1 MVSVGKLKPGQA
13 NYYLD
18 QAEPHANQ
26 AAALASGAEDYY
38 VGGPEAAGR
47 WLGRGAPSLALRG
60 VVAGDKLTA
69 ILAGIDPASGMQLQ
83 RRGSVAGFDVTF
95 SAPKSVSVLFGIG
108 DEHVQSAIR
117 EAHEHAVIDAFGYF
131 EDALSVARRGAGGHT
146 RIGGNGLTAAA
157 FLHRTSR
164 AGDPQLHTHVL
175 VANLIQGSDGQWSA
189 LDGRLVYAHARTAGF
204 LYQAALRHELAR
216 SLGVRWRPVAKGTA
230 EIDGV
235 SSRVLRAFS
244 RRRAEIEEALARHG
258 SSGRDAA
265 QMAALATRRGKDRDV
280 HVEQLVP
287 EWRSRAAR
295 RGLDAPRIARLIS
308 RSRSVE
314 ALDWAKV
321 CGGLGGSE
329 GLTRDRSSFG
339 PRDVLQALSSA
350 SGQGAPVSEI
360 MAVAKSFVRGP
371 NAVRLLGAH
380 TSDFEEAYS
389 TPELLELERGVMQRA
404 IALQRAG
411 RGLAGA
417 GATEQALLARPFLS
431 GEQREMVR
439 RLTRDGDGVAAV
451 VGRAGTGKTTGLAAA
466 RDAWRQSGVPV
477 RGCALGRRAA
487 RELEYAAGV
496 RSTSVAAILHERRP
510 LAPGTVLIV
519 DEAGMLG
526 TREFDRL
533 LARVTAAEG
542 KLVLAGDTR
551 QLPSIRAGGALGALA
566 TRLDPIELRENRRQR
581 ETWEREAVELLRNR
595 NGERAL
601 ELYERQGRLR
611 TGRHDEEVVPHLL
624 ADWHAYGDP
633 DGSVI
638 IAHYRADVAE
648 LNGRARALMRAAGQ
662 LGPDEVS
669 AAGGAFASGDRVLV
683 KRNDGRC
690 DVRNGDRGV
699 VERVDAPMG
708 ALSVRFDD
716 RLVELD
722 AHFLSRPTHDG
733 RPALEHG
740 YALTAYA
747 AQGLTCRHALVL
759 ARDEAYSEW
768 IYTTMTRA
776 SDANRL
782 YVVGERGRERDE
794 FAPAEPARD
803 GRVLLAAAL
812 TRSRADELAIE
823 RLLPTPAE
831 RGLGREL

>member
-1 MVSVGKLKPGQA
+1 MVSVGKLKAGQA
-13 NYYLD
+13 NYYLE
-18 QAEPHANQ
+18 QAEPHPSQ

-38 VGGPEAAGR
+38 VGGREAAGR
-47 WLGRGAPSLALRG
+47 WLGRGAPSLALHG

-69 ILAGIDPASGMQLQ
+69 ILAGTDPTSGTQLR
-83 RRGSVAGFDVTF
+83 RRGSVEGFDVTF

-108 DEHVQSAIR
+108 EAGVQSAIR
-117 EAHEHAVIDAFGYF
+117 DAHERAVIDAFGYF
-131 EDALSVARRGAGGHT
+131 EGVLSVARRGAGGHS
-146 RIGGNGLTAAA
+146 RIAGNGLTAAA

-175 VANLIQGSDGQWSA
+175 VANLIHGSDGQWSA

-216 SLGVRWRPVAKGTA
+216 SLGVRWRPLEKGAA
-230 EIDGV
+230 EVEGV
-235 SSRVLRAFS
+235 PARVLQAFS
-244 RRRAEIEEALARHG
+244 RRRAEIQEALARHG

-265 QMAALATRRGKDRDV
+265 QMAALATRRAKDRDV
-280 HVEQLVP
+280 NVEQLVP

-295 RGLDAPRIARLIS
+295 RGLDAARIARIIS
-308 RSRSVE
+308 RHRSVE
-314 ALDWAKV
+314 ATEWAAA
-321 CGGLGGSE
+321 CDHLAGSE
-329 GLTRDRSSFG
+329 GLTRDRSTFG

-350 SGQGAPVSEI
+350 ADQGAPVSEI
-360 MAVAKSFVRGP
+360 MAVANAFVRGP
-371 NAVRLLGAH
+371 RAVRLLDARM
-380 TSDFEEAYS
+380 DAEPRYS
-389 TPELLELERGVMQRA
+389 TPELLEIERGVIDRA
-404 IALQRAG
+404 IALRGAG

-417 GATEQALLARPFLS
+417 DATERALLTRPFLS
-431 GEQREMVR
+431 DEQRVMVH
-439 RLTRDGDGVAAV
+439 RLTQDGDGVAAV

-466 RDAWRQSGVPV
+466 REAWKQSGVPV
-477 RGCALGRRAA
+477 RGCALSRRAA
-487 RELEYAAGV
+487 RELEHAAGV
-496 RSTSVAAILHERRP
+496 RSTSVAAMLRERRP

-526 TREFDRL
+526 TRELDRL
-533 LARVTAAEG
+533 LARVTAADG

-595 NGERAL
+595 DGERAL
-601 ELYERQGRLR
+601 DLYQRQGRLR
-611 TGRHDEEVVPHLL
+611 TGSHDDEVVPQLL
-624 ADWHAYGDP
+624 ADWHAYRDP
-633 DGSVI
+633 DGSVM
-638 IAHYRADVAE
+638 IAHYRADVAQ
-648 LNGRARALMRAAGQ
+648 LNDRARALMRAGGH
-662 LGPDEVS
+662 LGPDEAS
-669 AAGGAFASGDRVLV
+669 AAGQTFASGDRVLV
-683 KRNDGRC
+683 KRNDSRC

-699 VERVDAPMG
+699 VESVDASAG
-708 ALSVRFDD
+708 ALHVRFEEK
-716 RLVELD
+716 LVELD
-722 AHFLSRPTHDG
+722 HCFLSQPTHDG

-782 YVVGERGRERDE
+782 YVVGERGRDRDE

-823 RLLPTPAE
+823 RLLPPRAE
-831 RGLGREL
+831 RGLDREL